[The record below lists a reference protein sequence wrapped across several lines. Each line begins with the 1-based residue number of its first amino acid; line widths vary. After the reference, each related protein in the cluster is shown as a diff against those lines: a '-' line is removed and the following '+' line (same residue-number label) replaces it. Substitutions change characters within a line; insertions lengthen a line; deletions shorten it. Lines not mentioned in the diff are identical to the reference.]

1 MQFKHPEILYALLL
15 LLIPIIVHLF
25 QLRRFQKVP
34 FTNVAFL
41 KEVSMQT
48 RKSSTIKKWL
58 TLLTR
63 LLLLAAII
71 LAFAQPYTSNKKSF
85 KTKKETVIFLD
96 NSFSLQAKGDKGP
109 LLQRSIQDL
118 IASIDNTEIF
128 TLITN
133 NKTFKNTTLNA
144 IKKDLLEL
152 SYSPNQLDY
161 NAALLQAKKSFTKD
175 ESNLKNL
182 IFISDFQEKDEP
194 FKIEADSVV
203 NLNLVQLKPVNPN
216 NISVDS
222 LYISNTTTSNLELSV
237 LLRNQGDDVND
248 VSVSLFN
255 NDNLLAKSSVNIT
268 KEAKTIFTLPI
279 NEVINGKITINDA
292 QLQFDNTLYFNLNK
306 PEKINVLSINNSDD
320 EFLKKVYS
328 NSEFNYQSVAFNQLN
343 YNDLEK
349 QNLIVL
355 NELKSIPNSL
365 ITALNLF
372 KNNGGNLLII
382 PSDDITLSSYNQLLK
397 NFNSINFSSL
407 NTQGKRITKINFSHP
422 LFKNV
427 FNNNISNFQYPKV
440 NSFYP
445 VSTSQG
451 SSILNYED
459 GKSFLSN
466 SNNLY
471 VFSSALNSK
480 NSNFKNS
487 PLIVPTLYNIGK
499 QSLQLS
505 KPYYTIGSENKIDI
519 NTTLQ
524 QDEILTFVGI
534 DSKVIPQQQT
544 FKNKVTL
551 TTNETPDLAGI
562 YAIVNNDANIENISY
577 NFNRSESYLSYINF
591 KDNPS
596 VSVSNSI
603 TEVLNTIKSNTKIN
617 ELWKWF
623 VIFALLMLIIEM
635 LILKFFK

>member
-1 MQFKHPEILYALLL
+1 MQLKHPEILYALLL

-71 LAFAQPYTSNKKSF
+71 FAFAQPYTSNKKSF
-85 KTKKETVIFLD
+85 NTKEETVIYLD

-118 IASIDNTEIF
+118 MSSIDNSETF

-133 NKTFKNTTLNA
+133 NKTFKNTTINA
-144 IKKDLLEL
+144 IKNDLLEL
-152 SYSPNQLDY
+152 SFSPNQLNY
-161 NAALLQAKKSFTKD
+161 NVALLQAKKSFSKD
-175 ESNLKNL
+175 EGNLKNL
-182 IFISDFQEKDEP
+182 IFISDFQQKDEP
-194 FKIEADSVV
+194 FKIEADSLI
-203 NLNLVQLKPVNPN
+203 NQNLVQLKPININ

-222 LYISNTTTSNLELSV
+222 LYISNTTTSNLELTV
-237 LLRNQGDDVND
+237 LLSNQGDIAED

-255 NDNLLAKSSVNIT
+255 NDKLVAKSSVNISN
-268 KEAKTIFTLPI
+268 KAKTIFTLPI
-279 NEVINGKITINDA
+279 NELINGKIEINDT

-320 EFLKKVYS
+320 DFLKKVYS
-328 NSEFNYQSVAFNQLN
+328 NSEFKYQSVAFNQLN
-343 YNDLEK
+343 YNEIEN

-355 NELKSIPNSL
+355 NELNSIPNSL
-365 ITALNLF
+365 TTALVSF
-372 KNNGGNLLII
+372 KNNGGKLLII
-382 PSDDITLSSYNQLLK
+382 PSNNIDQQTYNQ
-397 NFNSINFSSL
+397 FFASINSIKYSSL
-407 NTQGKRITKINFSHP
+407 IKQEKRITKINFSHP
-422 LFKNV
+422 LFKDV
-427 FNNNISNFQYPKV
+427 FNNKISNFQYPKV
-440 NSFYP
+440 SSFYP
-445 VSTSQG
+445 ISQTKN
-451 SSILNYED
+451 SSILSYED
-459 GKSFLSN
+459 DKPFLLN
-466 SNNLY
+466 SNNLF

-505 KPYYTIGSENKIDI
+505 KPYFNIGGENSFDVY
-519 NTTLQ
+519 TTLQ
-524 QDEILTFVGI
+524 QDEILTFVGLE
-534 DSKVIPQQQT
+534 SKVIPQQQSY
-544 FKNKVTL
+544 KNKVSVI
-551 TTNETPDLAGI
+551 TNETPDLAGI
-562 YAIVNNDANIENISY
+562 YSINNNDTHIENISY
-577 NFNRSESYLSYINF
+577 NFDRSESKLNYINF
-591 KDNPS
+591 KDNAS

-603 TEVLNTIKSNTKIN
+603 TEVLNTIKSNTKVN